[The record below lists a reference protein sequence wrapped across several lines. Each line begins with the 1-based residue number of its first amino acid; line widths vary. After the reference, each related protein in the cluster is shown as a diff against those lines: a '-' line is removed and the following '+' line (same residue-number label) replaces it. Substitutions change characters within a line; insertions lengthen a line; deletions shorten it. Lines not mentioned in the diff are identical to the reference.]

1 MCGCDSKGVIL
12 WRMPKLAYT
21 NTFVKK
27 RLSWEFWKKNCI
39 FVLYELFLREKGLNP
54 SFIEGMLVY
63 QEKIPHCKR
72 GVAEDLISN
81 DG

>member
-1 MCGCDSKGVIL
+1 MPVSTLMCKTGFPESFGK
-12 WRMPKLAYT
+12 T
-21 NTFVKK
+21 
-27 RLSWEFWKKNCI
+27 NCI